1 MIIYYPAYY
10 LVPVIPVISL
20 DGDEYRHGNSPEYHS
35 GFRFNMD
42 PNEVHNRYRNIDEDI
57 FGEIDEEY
65 VNESTK

>member
-20 DGDEYRHGNSPEYHS
+20 DGYEYRHGNSQEYHS

-42 PNEVHNRYRNIDEDI
+42 QNEVHNTYRNIDEDI